1 MLVNYIKIAFRSL
14 LKNRVYS
21 FINIFGL
28 TIGIVS
34 VVLIM
39 MFVSHESSYD
49 KFHENGDNI
58 YKVTLERMYPTYNTF
73 YAIIPHSYAEVMQKD
88 FPEVQNAV
96 RVFGGGNNE
105 VAIRVINDNNE
116 EETFEETGFIQAD
129 SNFFEFF
136 SFKLLRGE
144 EDKVL
149 SNPNDVVLT
158 ESVAQKFFG
167 TLDVIGKQLSVGQLE
182 INVTG
187 VCADPPANSHIQ
199 FSLVGASTS
208 NQFQFL
214 QTVNY
219 MAFNSHT
226 YLMLANSTSRE
237 GLEAKFDDMVANYAA
252 AQVEQSL
259 GTSFEDYIA
268 AGNGYRYYLRPI
280 TDIHLDPENIESKF
294 SGGGNKTFVII
305 LISIAVLILII
316 ACINFMNLATARA
329 SERAREVGVRKT
341 LGSFKSQLIL
351 QFLSESVVIAFI
363 SMILALI
370 TLQLVLPS
378 FNDITSLH
386 LSFGFADVSL
396 IGGIILFSLMVG
408 LLAGI
413 YPAFFLSSFNP
424 AYVLKGSMA
433 TGKSGAW
440 LRNSLVIFQF
450 TISIILIGGTITVYK
465 QLKFMQNKDLGF
477 DTEQMLVLNNAF
489 ALGDKV
495 KTFRDEVN
503 QIPGVVES
511 GVGSFVPGSGYQG
524 FQFQLEGSDGVITTN
539 SINGNEDFGNVLGLD
554 LIDGR
559 FFSEDF
565 DDSLSIILN
574 QAAVEAYGIED
585 PIGKKIFG
593 NQLNPPAKI
602 PFTIIGVVED
612 FNFMSLKTEITPL
625 VIMDNDGPFSFLFNY
640 AIKLKS
646 ENMST
651 TIEQV
656 GQQWELFVE
665 NQPYKYDFL
674 DTRLS
679 DLYKSEQA
687 SGKLFGIFAILAIF
701 IACVGLFGLAAYTAN
716 QKTKEIGIRK
726 VLGSSVWGV
735 VLLLT
740 KHFTI
745 LVIISMV
752 IAMPVIYYAMDS
764 WLSIFAYKTSIGIS
778 TFIIAGAA
786 AMLIAW
792 ITVSYQSLKAAV
804 VNPVDSLGSE

>member
-39 MFVSHESSYD
+39 MFVSHETSFD
-49 KFHENGDNI
+49 KFHENDENI

-73 YAIIPHSYAEVMQKD
+73 YAVIPHSYAEVMQKD
-88 FPEVQNAV
+88 FPEVENAV
-96 RVFGGGNNE
+96 RVIAFNVNNE
-105 VAIRVINDNNE
+105 VAITVIRDNNE
-116 EETFEETGFIQAD
+116 EEIFEEKGFIQAD
-129 SNFFEFF
+129 SNFFDFF
-136 SFKLLRGE
+136 SFHLLRGE
-144 EDKVL
+144 ADKVL

-158 ESVAQKFFG
+158 ESIALKFFG
-167 TLDVIGKQLSVGQLE
+167 TLDVIGKQLSVGPLN
-182 INVTG
+182 INVSG
-187 VCADPPANSHIQ
+187 VCADTPANSHIQ
-199 FSLVGASTS
+199 FSMVGAATGI
-208 NQFQFL
+208 QFL

-219 MAFNSHT
+219 MAFSSHT
-226 YLMLANSTSRE
+226 YLQLTKDVFPSS
-237 GLEAKFDDMVANYAA
+237 LEAKFDQMVATYAA

-280 TDIHLDPENIESKF
+280 RDVHLDPENIQNKF
-294 SGGGNKTFVII
+294 AGGGNKTFVFI
-305 LISIAVLILII
+305 LVSIAVLILII

-341 LGSFKSQLIL
+341 LGSFKSQLVL
-351 QFLSESVVIAFI
+351 QFLSESVVIAFV
-363 SMILALI
+363 SMLLAI
-370 TLQLVLPS
+370 VTLLMVLPS
-378 FNDITSLH
+378 FNDITNMQLSLG
-386 LSFGFADVSL
+386 LDDVSL
-396 IGGIILFSLMVG
+396 IGGIVVFSLMVG

-424 AYVLKGSMA
+424 ADVLKGSMA

-440 LRNSLVIFQF
+440 LRNSLVVFQF
-450 TISIILIGGTITVYK
+450 TISIVLIGGTITVYK
-465 QLKFMQNKDLGF
+465 QLLFMQNKDLGF
-477 DTEQMLVLNNAF
+477 DTEQILVLNNAF
-489 ALGDKV
+489 ALGDKTQ
-495 KTFRDEVN
+495 TFRDEVN
-503 QIPGVVES
+503 SLPGVIDS
-511 GVGSFVPGSGYQG
+511 GVGSNVPGSGYNG
-524 FQFQLEGSDGVITTN
+524 FQFQLEGSDEVITGN
-539 SINGNEDFGNVLGLD
+539 SINGNEDFCRVLNLQ
-554 LIDGR
+554 LSEGR
-559 FFSEDF
+559 LFSEDF
-565 DDSLSIILN
+565 DDSLSVVLN
-574 QAAVEAYGIED
+574 QAAIKAYGLVD

-602 PFTIIGVVED
+602 PLTIIGIVED
-612 FNFMSLKTEITPL
+612 FHFMSLKNQITPL
-625 VIMDNDGPFSFLFNY
+625 VMFDNASPFSFPGNF
-640 AIKLKS
+640 AIKLKP

-656 GQQWELFVE
+656 GEKWELLTE
-665 NQPYKYDFL
+665 NQPFKYDFL
-674 DTRLS
+674 DTRLN
-679 DLYKSEQA
+679 DQYKAEQA
-687 SGKLFGIFAILAIF
+687 SGELFGIFAVLAIF

-745 LVIISMV
+745 LVVISMV
-752 IAMPVIYYAMDS
+752 IAMPIIYFAMDS
-764 WLSIFAYKTSIGIS
+764 WLSSFVYKTSIGIS

-792 ITVSYQSLKAAV
+792 ITVSYQSLKAAI
-804 VNPVDSLGSE
+804 VNPVDSLSSE

>member
-39 MFVSHESSYD
+39 MFVSHESSFD
-49 KFHENGDNI
+49 KFHENNENI

-88 FPEVQNAV
+88 FPEVQSVV

-105 VAIRVINDNNE
+105 VAITVIKDNNE
-116 EETFEETGFIQAD
+116 EEVFEEAGLLRAD
-129 SNFFEFF
+129 SNFFDFF
-136 SFKLLRGE
+136 SFKLLNGE
-144 EDKVL
+144 ADKVL

-158 ESVAQKFFG
+158 ESIALKFFG
-167 TLDVIGKQLSVGQLE
+167 TLDVIGKQLSIGQQN

-187 VCADPPANSHIQ
+187 TCEDPPVNSHIQ
-199 FSLVGASTS
+199 FSMVVAATG
-208 NQFQFL
+208 NPFL

-219 MAFNSHT
+219 MGFSSHT
-226 YLMLANSTSRE
+226 YLLIDKNASPNA
-237 GLEAKFDDMVANYAA
+237 LEDKFDDMVANYAA
-252 AQVEQSL
+252 AQVERSL

-294 SGGGNKTFVII
+294 AGGGNKTFVFI
-305 LISIAVLILII
+305 LVSIAVLILII

-341 LGSFKSQLIL
+341 LGSYKSQLIM

-370 TLQLVLPS
+370 ILQLVLPS
-378 FNDITSLH
+378 FNEITNLH
-386 LSFGFADVSL
+386 LSLGLEDVSL
-396 IGGIILFSLMVG
+396 ISGIVVFSLLVG

-433 TGKSGAW
+433 TGKSGVW
-440 LRNSLVIFQF
+440 LRNSLVVFQF

-465 QLKFMQNKDLGF
+465 QLLFMQNKDLGF
-477 DTEQMLVLNNAF
+477 DTEQILVLNNAF
-489 ALGDKV
+489 ALGDKA
-495 KTFRDEVN
+495 KTFRDEVVAL
-503 QIPGVVES
+503 PGVVAA
-511 GVGSFVPGSGYQG
+511 GVGSFVPGSGYIG
-524 FQFQLEGSDGVITTN
+524 FQFQLEGSDEVITTN
-539 SINGNEDFGNVLGLD
+539 SLNGNEDFRKVLD
-554 LIDGR
+554 LKLSEGR

-565 DDSLSIILN
+565 DDSLSVILN
-574 QAAVEAYGIED
+574 RAAVEAYGLVD

-602 PFTIIGVVED
+602 PLTIIGIVED
-612 FNFMSLKTEITPL
+612 FHFMSLKNEITPL
-625 VIMDNDGPFSFLFNY
+625 VMLDNDGPFGFLFNF
-640 AIKLKS
+640 AIKLKTEDIS
-646 ENMST
+646 S

-656 GQQWELFVE
+656 GEKWELLTE

-674 DTRLS
+674 DTRLN
-679 DLYKSEQA
+679 DQYKAEQA
-687 SGKLFGIFAILAIF
+687 SGKLFGIFAVLAIF

-726 VLGSSVWGV
+726 VLGSSVWQV

-745 LVIISMV
+745 LVIVSIVIS
-752 IAMPVIYYAMDS
+752 MPVIYYAMDS
-764 WLSIFAYKTSIGIS
+764 WLSNFAYKTSIGIS

-792 ITVSYQSLKAAV
+792 ITVSYQSLKAAI
-804 VNPVDSLGSE
+804 VNPVDSLSSE